1 MKVGLNYRVPEL
13 VTIVSGIMR
22 WSLPEFM
29 LVLRAELADCEL
41 PNLDKPNLESSM
53 KLNNCKNGLDL
64 MDLDKATLKGKAI
77 LVVRQIKENDLKKD
91 LMGVI
96 AR

>member
-1 MKVGLNYRVPEL
+1 MK
-13 VTIVSGIMR
+13 S
-22 WSLPEFM
+22 
-29 LVLRAELADCEL
+29 
-41 PNLDKPNLESSM
+41 
-53 KLNNCKNGLDL
+53 NNCKNGLDL